1 MTPTTPIN
9 SNSDNTKEVLA
20 SVHNALV
27 EAMRAI
33 ENLQIS
39 HGEIPTTLRS
49 QAVDFRTKSPGD
61 TLSAVDRPKAIDLC
75 FPPVTNPP
83 ATPPITTTPIVDR
96 DRSAKRK
103 KVGDF
108 ENEPGQ
114 ELPTATPL
122 ASTTSPIETIRSAKK
137 VMTSRPA
144 HDAKPPTTPPMT
156 TISSTDKIRSNEKA
170 SMTGL
175 ARALKTLSGNWTQSH
190 TNDLS
195 KTADLGLES
204 DPSETVLLEV
214 KATPYSRRVE
224 SVGDD
229 SVWIKS
235 PTGMLKLYKHTKT
248 GVTRIVQRND
258 AGQVKLN
265 VRVGGNGLIDL
276 EKVLHPKKI
285 GRRQLGSVAFT
296 AYENSKVGIERF
308 SLKVNADDLDILYEK
323 LIEMGAKV
331 KG

>member
-1 MTPTTPIN
+1 M
-9 SNSDNTKEVLA
+9 S
-20 SVHNALV
+20 
-27 EAMRAI
+27 R
-33 ENLQIS
+33 
-39 HGEIPTTLRS
+39 
-49 QAVDFRTKSPGD
+49 
-61 TLSAVDRPKAIDLC
+61 
-75 FPPVTNPP
+75 
-83 ATPPITTTPIVDR
+83 
-96 DRSAKRK
+96 
-103 KVGDF
+103 VGF
-108 ENEPGQ
+108 
-114 ELPTATPL
+114 
-122 ASTTSPIETIRSAKK
+122 
-137 VMTSRPA
+137 
-144 HDAKPPTTPPMT
+144 
-156 TISSTDKIRSNEKA
+156 
-170 SMTGL
+170 

-190 TNDLS
+190 TNDMS
-195 KTADLGLES
+195 KAADLGLES
-204 DPSETVLLEV
+204 DTSETVLLEV

-235 PTGMLKLYKHTKT
+235 PTGVLKLYKHTKT

-296 AYENSKVGIERF
+296 AYENPKVGIERF
-308 SLKVNADDLDILYEK
+308 SLKVNADDLDILYDK